1 MTSSRIFVDP
11 KNLTLTDLLVNT
23 GRTDRSTKAGNWGTC
38 FAGISLG
45 PENGV
50 FTNFDPERPSRNL
63 ISVRTVEVAEML
75 VGKLEACDC

>member
-1 MTSSRIFVDP
+1 MEVNSPNRGFIVVYGPRRLRPIDKQSRH
-11 KNLTLTDLLVNT
+11 
-23 GRTDRSTKAGNWGTC
+23 
-38 FAGISLG
+38 FASNF

-63 ISVRTVEVAEML
+63 ISVQTVEVAEML